1 VALKIHQFAQAK
13 TMHAAIF
20 PSRRKCGVTLRGRA
34 RLLNRQKSGPP
45 EQGIPGRAYQIDAG
59 WMGGRSIDR
68 SRKPGNQ

>member
-1 VALKIHQFAQAK
+1 MVIEGAVHQAK
-13 TMHAAIF
+13 TMHAALF
-20 PSRRKCGVTLRGRA
+20 PSKRKCSVTLRIGSA
-34 RLLNRQKSGPP
+34 SQPAKSGPP